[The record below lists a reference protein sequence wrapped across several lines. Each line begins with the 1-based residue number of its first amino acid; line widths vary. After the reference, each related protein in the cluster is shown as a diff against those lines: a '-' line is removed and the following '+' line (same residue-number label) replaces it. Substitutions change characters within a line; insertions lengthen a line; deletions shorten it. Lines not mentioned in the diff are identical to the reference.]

1 VEAVSHPHVWFVR
14 KSRIRRDGT
23 VDELLAEISRAEL
36 QVETCNRALE
46 VRAREHADLQSR
58 LMRMEAELAELR
70 QARIEAYSRWWETR
84 ESRDRA
90 LHVARRLRRRLNRMR
105 HRSADASPAMDVAD
119 RPSGPVVLNRE
130 REQGA

>member
-1 VEAVSHPHVWFVR
+1 MEAVSHPHVWFVR

-46 VRAREHADLQSR
+46 VRAREHADLQS
-58 LMRMEAELAELR
+58 LAELR

-119 RPSGPVVLNRE
+119 LPSGPVVLNRE